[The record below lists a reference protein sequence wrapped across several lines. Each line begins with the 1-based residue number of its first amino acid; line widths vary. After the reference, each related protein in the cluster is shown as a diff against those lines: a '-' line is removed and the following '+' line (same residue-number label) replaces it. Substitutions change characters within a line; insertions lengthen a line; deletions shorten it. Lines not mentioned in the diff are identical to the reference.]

1 MMATRASGM
10 RSVEEGPWATAR
22 LVKADSASR
31 RFFIGRM

>member
-1 MMATRASGM
+1 M

-31 RFFIGRM
+31 RFFIGRMGF